1 MQLFCPNGQFIKL
14 TFKCLTYKRFPGFD
28 SYVGKPY
35 DDHGEKAFLTLM
47 SGGDFV
53 TNTKSDHAKNQVLDL
68 FTRLQLSLQQHDTP
82 ERYQYV
88 LNILETGISKVK
100 HNQQTPERQAR
111 VAYDQIASQV
121 FVDKLHFTTDENKV
135 LTAINELTHSQKGWG
150 EFSMLGTTNT
160 WPSQ

>member
-1 MQLFCPNGQFIKL
+1 M
-14 TFKCLTYKRFPGFD
+14 
-28 SYVGKPY
+28 
-35 DDHGEKAFLTLM
+35 
-47 SGGDFV
+47 

-68 FTRLQLSLQQHDTP
+68 FTRLQLSLQQHATP

-100 HNQQTPERQAR
+100 HNQQMPERQAR
-111 VAYDQIASQV
+111 VVYDQIASQV

-135 LTAINELTHSQKGWG
+135 LTAINEVTHSQKGWG

-160 WPSQ
+160 WSSQ